1 MTTRTLRVLV
11 LGGYGAVGAPATAA
25 LRAAGHTCLAA
36 GRAPRRADLP
46 LDLTRHDDY
55 RDALEGI
62 DVVVNA
68 AGAEDPAL
76 AAIAADH
83 GAAFVDP
90 TATAGYTARLE
101 RLAPRAPVLLSVGLA
116 PGLTTLLAA
125 DLHAAHPGTAP
136 IDVAVLLSEGEAHGA
151 AATAWTLGL
160 LGRSFPDPA
169 TGETVRNLSRGAR
182 LDLPGQG
189 RRRLLRADFADQHVL
204 TRDLG
209 RPVRTHLGLD
219 SPALTRGLGLLA
231 RLPGAGRLRGVPH
244 LPGTDAWTAAAR
256 SGPHLRRARGR
267 GQSRAT
273 ALVTAHAAALAADLP
288 PGVHHLHRVTALA
301 DLPAL
306 PGVTLDPRGA

>member
-25 LRAAGHTCLAA
+25 LRAAGHTCLTA
-36 GRAPRRADLP
+36 GRDPRRADLA
-46 LDLTRHDDY
+46 LDLARREDY
-55 RDALEGI
+55 RRALEGV

-76 AAIAADH
+76 AALAAEH

-90 TATAGYTARLE
+90 TASSGYTARLE
-101 RLAPRAPVLLSVGLA
+101 RLAPRAPVLLGVGLA
-116 PGLTTLLAA
+116 PGLTGLLAA
-125 DLHAAHPGTAP
+125 DLHAARPGP
-136 IDVAVLLSEGEAHGA
+136 EPVEVAVLLGEGEAHGA

-169 TGETVRNLSRGAR
+169 TGEPVRNLSRGAVF
-182 LDLPGQG
+182 DLPGRG
-189 RRRLLRADFADQHVL
+189 RRRLLRADFADQHAL

-219 SPALTRGLGLLA
+219 SAALTRALGLLA
-231 RLPGAGRLRGVPH
+231 RLPGAGRLPGVPR
-244 LPGTDAWTAAAR
+244 LPGSDVWTAAAR
-256 SGPHLRRARGR
+256 SGPHLRLARGR

-273 ALVTAHAAALAADLP
+273 AAVTAHAAALAAGLE
-288 PGVHHLHRVTALA
+288 PGVHHLHRVLALP
-301 DLPAL
+301 DLPAW
-306 PGVTLDPRGA
+306 PGLALASSDA